1 MLTSILAQ
9 DDTPAPSPSP
19 TPVSGIPTKRMLVP
33 QQVWDPLMEVLSY
46 VLWAGTALCV
56 VALVICGAVLVNQ
69 RKSTGTQVVEDA
81 TLIRILVCVAVIGSA
96 TTIANTILL

>member
-9 DDTPAPSPSP
+9 DEAPAPS
-19 TPVSGIPTKRMLVP
+19 SGIPQERLLVP
-33 QQVWDPLMEVLSY
+33 QQVWDPLIEVLGY

-81 TLIRILVCVAVIGSA
+81 TLVRILVCAAVIGSA

>member
-1 MLTSILAQ
+1 
-9 DDTPAPSPSP
+9 
-19 TPVSGIPTKRMLVP
+19 MLVP
-33 QQVWDPLMEVLSY
+33 RQVWDPLMGVLGN

-81 TLIRILVCVAVIGSA
+81 TLVRILVCAAVIGSA

>member
-1 MLTSILAQ
+1 MLTTILAQ
-9 DDTPAPSPSP
+9 DEAPTPAPAP
-19 TPVSGIPTKRMLVP
+19 GIPQQPMHVP
-33 QQVWDPLMEVLSY
+33 TQVWEPLLEVLGY

-69 RKSTGTQVVEDA
+69 RKSTGTQVVEDT
-81 TLIRILVCVAVIGSA
+81 TLVRILVCAALIGSA

>member
-9 DDTPAPSPSP
+9 DDAPAPDAPSNP
-19 TPVSGIPTKRMLVP
+19 GIPTERLLVP
-33 QQVWDPLMEVLSY
+33 QQVWDPLIEVLSY

-56 VALVICGAVLVNQ
+56 AALVICGAVLVNQ

-81 TLIRILVCVAVIGSA
+81 TLVRILLCAAVIGSA